1 MIFNYRDAETQQAKQ
16 ALTLSYR
23 LWTNL
28 KLILSSSISFQCEN
42 KGAHSNYYQRQ
53 TSAVNT
59 HRISTSRFN
68 LDPLFLPWLQAD
80 SIHLQWETT
89 PTILFT
95 SSFGVTSKTVQIFW
109 LVYNQSDLS
118 EHNYSQRDAMA
129 AMQKLRTELW
139 KISFNHHN
147 YTPDPNPEPKPK
159 SDFTRFKTVIGFHK
173 TRHICTGWQGSI
185 DCKMVKVWQEDCRCS
200 TGPDSQTT
208 AGGDN
213 KCSTSP

>member
-1 MIFNYRDAETQQAKQ
+1 MQKRNKQ
-16 ALTLSYR
+16 NKQSHCHTDFEPTSSLASTPVSYFSVK
-23 LWTNL
+23 TN
-28 KLILSSSISFQCEN
+28 
-42 KGAHSNYYQRQ
+42 SNYYQWQ
-53 TSAVNT
+53 TSVVNT
-59 HRISTSRFN
+59 HRILTSRFN

-80 SIHLQWETT
+80 SIPLQWETT

-109 LVYNQSDLS
+109 LVYNQFDLS
-118 EHNYSQRDAMA
+118 EHNYSQRDKMA

-147 YTPDPNPEPKPK
+147 YTPDPNPEPEPK

-173 TRHICTGWQGSI
+173 TRNTCTGGQGWT

-200 TGPDSQTT
+200 TAPDSPTT
-208 AGGDN
+208 AGATTN
-213 KCSTSP
+213 VRHPLNRIH